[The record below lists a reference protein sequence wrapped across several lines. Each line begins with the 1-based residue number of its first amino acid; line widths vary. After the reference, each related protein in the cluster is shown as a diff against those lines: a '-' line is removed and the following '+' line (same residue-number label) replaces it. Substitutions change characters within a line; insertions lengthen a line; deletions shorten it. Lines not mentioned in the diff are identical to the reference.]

1 MEELIRSVNDIHS
14 LGENIEAF
22 SLLSKENKLNFLEQ
36 ITVLRTETIGHFLNE
51 VYIIEYDKQVQK
63 AIKKLLFRL
72 RTIGV
77 KVEEP
82 KTMGESVLKKIE
94 EKREHHGLVS
104 NFDADGVRMVMVA
117 LEAKRNTYVLV
128 HSIIHFTEGLTEL
141 ATAPV
146 NRDGLKQIIDGYIRG
161 SGIPFIV
168 TEVSPR
174 YASYLIEEASSV
186 SGRFVE
192 EIKQMKIFSA
202 RLGGQV
208 QKPVDI
214 YNLFIPEETESLSV
228 ERVLAQELFEPF
240 ILSWDT
246 MEEDKK
252 QFNEIGGSS
261 SIVLP
266 PYMVEEKKQTFLK
279 ELLER
284 DNIQQTTNRMKR
296 LMEDYAYIF
305 HCKGN
310 FAAYKSLIDMLK
322 DSGGPLKI
330 VSFLVRQA
338 LDIKEEK
345 QPGIIVNPYEQVHT
359 PR

>member
-22 SLLSKENKLNFLEQ
+22 SLLSKESKLNFLEQ
-36 ITVLRTETIGHFLNE
+36 IKVLRTETIGHFLNE

-94 EKREHHGLVS
+94 EKREHRGLVS
-104 NFDADGVRMVMVA
+104 NYDSDGVRMVMVA

-128 HSIIHFTEGLTEL
+128 HSIIHFTEGLMEL
-141 ATAPV
+141 ANAPV
-146 NRDGLKQIIDGYIRG
+146 NSDGLQQIIDGYIRG
-161 SGIPFIV
+161 SGMPFIV

-208 QKPVDI
+208 QKPVDV
-214 YNLFIPEETESLSV
+214 YNLMIPEETESLSV
-228 ERVLAQELFEPF
+228 ERVLSQELFEPF
-240 ILSWDT
+240 ILSWDA

-266 PYMVEEKKQTFLK
+266 PYMVEEKKQAFLK

-284 DNIQQTTNRMKR
+284 DILKQITTRMNR